1 MVVRSLLNRR
11 SKTPF
16 SRTAP
21 RRTPS
26 DRLSRRREQLILE
39 ALEQRRVLDA
49 VPMVVFASDP
59 PASAQDT
66 SFLLLET
73 DPLIG
78 EQNAFTLRFDNASG
92 SDTGYGPYVD
102 LYLPATGADGLG
114 DGSTPGDEHDGI
126 SFVTASYL
134 GQTLTSHVITL
145 TDDPAGVA
153 HPFAKDASGNPRIIR
168 PADFPGFQ
176 AGDQLVVLEL
186 PLGSVTPGQPPV
198 DIVVTT
204 TVDEKADINVPL
216 DVVAQAG
223 FRFGGDPVDNPT
235 ADPPLVGAAST
246 QAFTPKLY
254 RITKENLAHEY
265 ETATGPNFTQ
275 QFRLRVDIADG
286 QTVTDLTFSDMLPDT
301 LQFVAVASLS
311 GGTEVPGTAVD
322 PSTSVPGGL
331 LERVLASVTGTTSTS
346 DAVLDFSYFVPTVD
360 AGGSQVLDPVS
371 GDDRAIP
378 NEATVSASWTPIDTR
393 DPTIAISE
401 TVPTTG
407 PEGVWDPDIEHP
419 LTAKSIATQKH
430 VSVPSGGSVPGAVLT
445 YTINFQISDAFAFD
459 NVVITDLL
467 GDGQVLSGTPTLTV
481 HDGHLGTSP
490 ASAFDP
496 ANFDLTVDLDPATG
510 KDELVFRVSD
520 ELVTR
525 NFSNGQL
532 VGGLVPTGGSGGT
545 PLASQPALFT
555 PGTTGSI
562 VFQAVVQ
569 DAYTGNVASGEAF
582 VDPGDLVD
590 NSVTI
595 AGDLISVVDLTT
607 PTGQSEQDTSH
618 AWSRVPPTSFA
629 KTVCA
634 FNGSTAG
641 QPLPATTLVTAG
653 DTLRRRTIFSQSF
666 VPLRAAALFRSSIHR
681 ENCFCE
687 Y

>member
-1 MVVRSLLNRR
+1 M
-11 SKTPF
+11 
-16 SRTAP
+16 
-21 RRTPS
+21 
-26 DRLSRRREQLILE
+26 
-39 ALEQRRVLDA
+39 
-49 VPMVVFASDP
+49 
-59 PASAQDT
+59 
-66 SFLLLET
+66 
-73 DPLIG
+73 
-78 EQNAFTLRFDNASG
+78 
-92 SDTGYGPYVD
+92 
-102 LYLPATGADGLG
+102 
-114 DGSTPGDEHDGI
+114 
-126 SFVTASYL
+126 
-134 GQTLTSHVITL
+134 
-145 TDDPAGVA
+145 
-153 HPFAKDASGNPRIIR
+153 
-168 PADFPGFQ
+168 
-176 AGDQLVVLEL
+176 
-186 PLGSVTPGQPPV
+186 
-198 DIVVTT
+198 
-204 TVDEKADINVPL
+204 
-216 DVVAQAG
+216 
-223 FRFGGDPVDNPT
+223 
-235 ADPPLVGAAST
+235 
-246 QAFTPKLY
+246 
-254 RITKENLAHEY
+254 
-265 ETATGPNFTQ
+265 
-275 QFRLRVDIADG
+275 
-286 QTVTDLTFSDMLPDT
+286 
-301 LQFVAVASLS
+301 
-311 GGTEVPGTAVD
+311 
-322 PSTSVPGGL
+322 
-331 LERVLASVTGTTSTS
+331 LASVTGTTSTS

-607 PTGQSEQDTSH
+607 PTGQSEQDTSN
-618 AWSRVPPTSFA
+618 AW
-629 KTVCA
+629 
-634 FNGSTAG
+634 
-641 QPLPATTLVTAG
+641 
-653 DTLRRRTIFSQSF
+653 
-666 VPLRAAALFRSSIHR
+666 
-681 ENCFCE
+681 
-687 Y
+687 